1 MTNSNVKRRRIG
13 MMYIS
18 RKEFPDISDSAFK
31 LLRRIAVLT
40 RKGEQPCNYTNVQA
54 KKELGMSAATV
65 ERGFKSLV
73 TAGYVSLSRAHRIS
87 TETGR
92 MVRTV
97 EYLASDREG
106 GLND

>member
-1 MTNSNVKRRRIG
+1 

-65 ERGFKSLV
+65 ESCNTESNQYKFFLSTRACKIS
-73 TAGYVSLSRAHRIS
+73 GYKRITVSVLCQYLEFVGGAVNYSHNF
-87 TETGR
+87 
-92 MVRTV
+92 TV
-97 EYLASDREG
+97 L
-106 GLND
+106 